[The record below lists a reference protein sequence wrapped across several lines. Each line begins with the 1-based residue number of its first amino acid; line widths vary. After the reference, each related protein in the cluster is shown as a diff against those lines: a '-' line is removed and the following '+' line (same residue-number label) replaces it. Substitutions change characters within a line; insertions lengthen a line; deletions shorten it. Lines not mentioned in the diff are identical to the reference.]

1 MARGRAE
8 GAGLC
13 QMLTTDPA
21 LSLASTY
28 GAVREL
34 ASSARVSPGVFVVSP
49 GVLENTWSSSLGIA
63 RRRSARPPQA
73 APSPRTTLFL
83 IRAASAALKYWPPCS
98 STRLRAAT
106 AAAGARRA
114 TTGIAGPCRLPAKPW
129 WKVHRDFIPWTTTPS
144 TRPCRKRVNPLPD
157 VAAAVRVADG
167 YVVDEDR
174 PSKRFLGC
182 ENVSYGQLWP
192 INQFY

>member
-1 MARGRAE
+1 M
-8 GAGLC
+8 
-13 QMLTTDPA
+13 
-21 LSLASTY
+21 LAS
-28 GAVREL
+28 VLHQL
-34 ASSARVSPGVFVVSP
+34 APAKVQARVSPGVFVVSP

-83 IRAASAALKYWPPCS
+83 IRAATAAFKVVATMLVDY
-98 STRLRAAT
+98 LRAAT
-106 AAAGARRA
+106 AAAGVRRA
-114 TTGIAGPCRLPAKPW
+114 TTGTAGPYRLPAKRW
-129 WKVHRDFIPWTTTPS
+129 WKVHRDFIPSTTTPS
-144 TRPCRKRVNPLPD
+144 TRPCRKRVNRLPD

>member
-1 MARGRAE
+1 MPVRAVR
-8 GAGLC
+8 AS
-13 QMLTTDPA
+13 A
-21 LSLASTY
+21 LSLSA
-28 GAVREL
+28 
-34 ASSARVSPGVFVVSP
+34 ARVSPGVFVVSP

-114 TTGIAGPCRLPAKPW
+114 TTGTAGPYRLPAKPW

-144 TRPCRKRVNPLPD
+144 TRPCRKCDNRLPD
-157 VAAAVRVADG
+157 VAAAVRVGDG